1 MINSFHCL
9 FNNREHGKVKSHNC
23 TASIRVS
30 LNIFVVLKEQ
40 YDVCQGLE
48 RLLNALSM
56 RGNFEN
62 IENWEDSARPIF
74 REVVEK
80 VESVLCSCFK
90 STG

>member
-9 FNNREHGKVKSHNC
+9 FNSREDRKLKSHNY

-40 YDVCQGLE
+40 YGVCQGLE
-48 RLLNALSM
+48 RLLGGPLRTGKTVDAPLH
-56 RGNFEN
+56 
-62 IENWEDSARPIF
+62 IF

-80 VESVLCSCFK
+80 VEIVLFSSFK